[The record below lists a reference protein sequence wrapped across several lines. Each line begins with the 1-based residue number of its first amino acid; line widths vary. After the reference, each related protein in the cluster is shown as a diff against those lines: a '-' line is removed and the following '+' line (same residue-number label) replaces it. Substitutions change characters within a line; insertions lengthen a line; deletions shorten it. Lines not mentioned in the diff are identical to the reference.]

1 MTFVI
6 PVFELSHCNAV
17 TDSTFFRVR
26 QSADAL
32 IFPAADEFQPLF
44 CGRKEIICIFA
55 ASNTETK
62 RMSTVAMNELWA
74 YLKSLSLSAGNKA
87 WLAERLIESSRAD
100 KLAEADEFACFSGS
114 WGDDMPVN
122 EYAESLRCTL
132 I

>member
-1 MTFVI
+1 MNF
-6 PVFELSHCNAV
+6 SC
-17 TDSTFFRVR
+17 FFC
-26 QSADAL
+26 A
-32 IFPAADEFQPLF
+32 
-44 CGRKEIICIFA
+44 RKEIMCNFA

-100 KLAEADEFACFSGS
+100 KLAETDEFACFSGN

-122 EYAESLRCTL
+122 EYAESLRSAHVDEARAVETW
-132 I
+132 